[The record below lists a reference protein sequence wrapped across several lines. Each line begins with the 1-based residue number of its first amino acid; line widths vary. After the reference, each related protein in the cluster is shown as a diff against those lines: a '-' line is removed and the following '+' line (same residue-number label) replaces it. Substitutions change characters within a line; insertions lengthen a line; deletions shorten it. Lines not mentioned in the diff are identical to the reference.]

1 MSSRAGP
8 RATPLAVTQ
17 HEYEQQAEPD
27 HTFHGE
33 FFDTMDAIGV
43 VFELEDARR
52 VVAESEKGAEHLNH
66 STEGTSVPDQDSI
79 EEAHQRK
86 KFTIHPTCASAYAL
100 LLQRRCTSLR
110 EVSLCTIFGA
120 LADAGEKR

>member
-8 RATPLAVTQ
+8 RACSDASH

-33 FFDTMDAIGV
+33 FFDTMDAITV
-43 VFELEDARR
+43 AFELEDARR
-52 VVAESEKGAEHLNH
+52 MVAESEKGTEHIDRC
-66 STEGTSVPDQDSI
+66 TEGTSVPDQDGI

-86 KFTIHPTCASAYAL
+86 KFIIHSTCASAYAL

-110 EVSLCTIFGA
+110 EVSFL
-120 LADAGEKR
+120 